1 MHGRHERAAAVA
13 VFLGHTKTAIIAL
26 KYGATALQDDVKRS
40 ELTQEDKLTTCTRIS
55 VDTYLGVVLDL
66 VLKRSI
72 LCPCVK
78 APPSIWPPW
87 H

>member
-13 VFLGHTKTAIIAL
+13 VFLGHTKTAISAL
-26 KYGATALQDDVKRS
+26 KLGASALQNDMKRS